1 MNSESQTQLDLDDM
15 RPDPVLDHEVDRGQ
29 TRVPARTVPPTD
41 TNLIGKATVA
51 SHRPMLLTV
60 RDVEAEL
67 QLGRTRTYELIR
79 SGQIPVIRLGRSVR
93 IPREALRRWIDDHC
107 PTVGR
112 DQDDTPPAG

>member
-1 MNSESQTQLDLDDM
+1 MNSESQIQLDLDYM
-15 RPDPVLDHEVDRGQ
+15 RPDPALAHEVDRGH
-29 TRVPARTVPPTD
+29 TLVPAMTAPPTD
-41 TNLIGKATVA
+41 SNPIGKAMLA

-93 IPREALRRWIDDHC
+93 IPREALRRWIDDHSIG
-107 PTVGR
+107 VARGDAEGHR
-112 DQDDTPPAG
+112 S

>member
-1 MNSESQTQLDLDDM
+1 MNSESQIQLDLDYM
-15 RPDPVLDHEVDRGQ
+15 RPDPALAHEVDRGH
-29 TRVPARTVPPTD
+29 TLVPAMTAPPTD
-41 TNLIGKATVA
+41 SNPIGKAMLA

-93 IPREALRRWIDDHC
+93 IPREALRRWIDDHYAS
-107 PTVGR
+107 PDPGGAN
-112 DQDDTPPAG
+112 P